1 MGLGPDGARR
11 IDLVR
16 DAVNDFI
23 TSPEISGVGVGI
35 SYFGANAL
43 GSASCDPTDF
53 SVAAVD
59 VAPVTPAH
67 ANVLT
72 ASLATVEPTGETPTG
87 PAIEGGCMYVN
98 TWSGENPGRGV
109 VMLVVTDGIPGAP
122 VTCDQDATCCPSII
136 GAVEQAS
143 ACLRGDVAVRTY
155 VLGVGPA
162 LDDLNSIAS
171 AGGTDDAYLVT
182 GDGDVAA
189 EVVAA
194 LHEIRNEAVIP
205 CELKLPVPDNGE
217 PLETGLVNVQY
228 RPNTAE
234 EETHTVYFRESLT
247 ECDAVTG
254 GWFYEEEVDASAD
267 AVRDRVILCPAT
279 CSAVTW
285 STTAEL
291 GIALGCAS
299 VEEVN

>member
-109 VMLVVTDGIPGAP
+109 VM
-122 VTCDQDATCCPSII
+122 
-136 GAVEQAS
+136 
-143 ACLRGDVAVRTY
+143 
-155 VLGVGPA
+155 
-162 LDDLNSIAS
+162 
-171 AGGTDDAYLVT
+171 
-182 GDGDVAA
+182 
-189 EVVAA
+189 
-194 LHEIRNEAVIP
+194 
-205 CELKLPVPDNGE
+205 
-217 PLETGLVNVQY
+217 
-228 RPNTAE
+228 
-234 EETHTVYFRESLT
+234 
-247 ECDAVTG
+247 
-254 GWFYEEEVDASAD
+254 
-267 AVRDRVILCPAT
+267 
-279 CSAVTW
+279 
-285 STTAEL
+285 
-291 GIALGCAS
+291 
-299 VEEVN
+299 